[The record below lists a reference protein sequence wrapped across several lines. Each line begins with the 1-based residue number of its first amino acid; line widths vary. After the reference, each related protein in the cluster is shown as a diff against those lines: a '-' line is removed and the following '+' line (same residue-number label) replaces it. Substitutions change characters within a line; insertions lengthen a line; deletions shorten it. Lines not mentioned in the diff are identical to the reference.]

1 MESGVDIVLQIFKE
15 IEFLWR
21 SFRSVCR
28 PLEFVD
34 ILVPPV
40 CRACHGRTF
49 ISISRSREILLI
61 FENIGRRIKRV
72 LDYYKLL
79 HSTLT

>member
-1 MESGVDIVLQIFKE
+1 MYNFGICGYSCATCL
-15 IEFLWR
+15 
-21 SFRSVCR
+21 SSVSWN
-28 PLEFVD
+28 V
-34 ILVPPV
+34 
-40 CRACHGRTF
+40 GRTF
-49 ISISRSREILLI
+49 ISISRGREILLI

>member
-1 MESGVDIVLQIFKE
+1 MEKFQK
-15 IEFLWR
+15 
-21 SFRSVCR
+21 CR

-40 CRACHGRTF
+40 CRAWNVGRTF
-49 ISISRSREILLI
+49 IRLNQGREILLI